1 MTRQEMYNRVIELET
16 IIRKLEEMDK
26 QDQLLQAIDEQMELA
41 KELEIEEI

>member
-26 QDQLLQAIDEQMELA
+26 QDQMLQAIDEQLELA